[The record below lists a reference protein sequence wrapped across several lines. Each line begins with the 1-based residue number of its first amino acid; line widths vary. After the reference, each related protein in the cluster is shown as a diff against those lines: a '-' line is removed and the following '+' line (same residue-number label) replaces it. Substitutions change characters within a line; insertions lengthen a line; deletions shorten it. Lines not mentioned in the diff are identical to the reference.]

1 MCPFYDYLKEQ
12 KRLNLHGDEIIG
24 ISGDRYLPLISAL
37 LELRQE
43 QPEILDGMIEVL
55 PADDQELQIWETRRF
70 RPPYMRALKDIGSF
84 LKANGYEDAS
94 RFLMTGVDI

>member
-12 KRLNLHGDEIIG
+12 KRLNLRGAEIIG

-43 QPEILDGMIEVL
+43 QPEILDGMIAVF
-55 PADDQELQIWETRRF
+55 PAEFGKRACFTR
-70 RPPYMRALKDIGSF
+70 L
-84 LKANGYEDAS
+84 
-94 RFLMTGVDI
+94 T